1 MVTGETYQAV
11 WDGVRLAHNPEVAG
25 SNPAPATNVVAGQRP
40 FPLGEGLLHVWPV
53 TRLLT
58 SNVSVVPLRL
68 RRNAELRFVGHI
80 ATGRDTWDA
89 VAGSKPSGRTWDL
102 GSQVS

>member
-1 MVTGETYQAV
+1 M
-11 WDGVRLAHNPEVAG
+11 
-25 SNPAPATNVVAGQRP
+25 
-40 FPLGEGLLHVWPV
+40 GEGLLYVWPVTRSV

-68 RRNAELRFVGHI
+68 GRNAELRFVGHI

-89 VAGSKPSGRTWDL
+89 VAGSKPNGRTWDL
-102 GSQVS
+102 QSGL